1 MNKSKDTVIITGC
14 SGLIGSAVA
23 DQLAPNYRIVGFD
36 IKEPD
41 HLPAD
46 AIFAEVDLTS
56 DKSVK
61 EGLDRVKQHAG
72 ADIRS
77 VIHLA
82 AYYDFSGEPSPLYD
96 EITVRGTGRLIH
108 ALQQFKVKQFLFS
121 STMLVHAPTKPGEP
135 FNEDWVLEP
144 KWDYPRSKVD
154 TEQLLQERRGAIP
167 VVLLRIAG
175 VYDDYCHS
183 IPLAHQMQRIFER
196 HITSHF
202 YPGDL
207 SYGQA
212 FLHMEDLTDALES
225 LVDRAG
231 QLPEVLPLLLGE
243 PETLS
248 YGELQKEFGR
258 LIHGEDWTTRY
269 IPKLVAKTGAW
280 LQDNLPLG
288 GDPFIKPW
296 MIDLADDHFEVDISR
311 ARDTLGWSPGHSLRE
326 TLPKMVAAL
335 KEDPVKWY
343 EEHKLTLPDDLKE
356 LQPAGSES
364 KKG

>member
-1 MNKSKDTVIITGC
+1 MNAPKDTVIITGC

-23 DQLAPNYRIVGFD
+23 DQLAAKYRIVGFD
-36 IKEPD
+36 VEEPD
-41 HLPAD
+41 HFPEGS
-46 AIFAEVDLTS
+46 IFSKVDLTS
-56 DKSVK
+56 DKSV
-61 EGLDRVKQHAG
+61 EDGLNKVRNQAG
-72 ADIRS
+72 GDIRS

-82 AYYDFSGEPSPLYD
+82 AYYDFSGEPSPLYE

-108 ALQQFKVKQFLFS
+108 ALQHFKVKQFIFS

-144 KWDYPRSKVD
+144 KWDYPKSKVD
-154 TEQLLQERRGAIP
+154 TEQLLRERRGAVP

-183 IPLAHQMQRIFER
+183 IPLANQMQRIHER
-196 HITSHF
+196 HITSRV

-207 SYGQA
+207 SYGQS
-212 FLHMEDLTDALES
+212 FLHLEDLTNAFRL
-225 LVDRAG
+225 LVERAG
-231 QLPEVLPLLLGE
+231 ELPEVLPLLIGE
-243 PETLS
+243 PKTLG

-258 LIHGEDWTTRY
+258 LIHGEEWTTRY

-280 LQDNLPLG
+280 LQDNIPLA

-296 MIDLADDHFEVDISR
+296 MIDMADDHYELDISR
-311 ARDTLGWSPGHSLRE
+311 ARDTLGWSPQHSLRE
-326 TLPKMVAAL
+326 TLPRMVSAL

-343 EEHKLTLPDDLKE
+343 EEHKLTVPENLKE
-356 LQPAGSES
+356 LQTTSSG
-364 KKG
+364 